1 MTPVTAETESERC
14 QLLEHE
20 TESYHRDGRTSNG
33 FELGD
38 PRNPL
43 NWSPSMKRGIVMCLT
58 AAAFMVT
65 FTCMSVVPIANTI
78 VIDLATTNPL
88 PIPAAPNT
96 TTTRT
101 TTLTTNP
108 LTPLTTPSTVLP
120 ITIWEFGEALG
131 PLLIAPFSELFGRAP
146 VFHTANALFF
156 LSTILSACS
165 PSMPLFIASR
175 ALTGLSVASNV
186 LGPAI
191 VGDVFVPEQRGGALS
206 IVGVA
211 PLLGGT
217 AGPVVGGLLAELMGW
232 RAVLGACVGLA
243 GVVGVGFVVWLR
255 ETYAPV
261 ILQQKKKS
269 VGEAMGKGGGLESGK
284 GGKGGYGAVSV
295 SHPGSLFW
303 ASIVRPASVLCSS
316 GVMVGLSLFSSAV
329 YAHFYILATTL
340 PTILS
345 DRYGLSP
352 SATGSAFL
360 FNGIGSYIAIL
371 VCRTWLDKIYV
382 KLRDA
387 NNGVGLPE
395 FRLPIAIFAAF
406 LMPAAL
412 LLYGWSAEYTLPLP
426 FILVSIIGIRMS
438 MTMIN
443 VPVMVYVVD
452 ACGIYSASAFTG
464 ITVIRSL
471 AGAFLPLGTAG
482 LIHHLGFGWGYTAL
496 SMMNLVL
503 AVVPVLLLKYGSKWR
518 KSSPYTQA

>member
-1 MTPVTAETESERC
+1 MTLVTAETESERC
-14 QLLEHE
+14 QLLDHE
-20 TESYHRDGRTSNG
+20 TESYHRNGRTSDG

-43 NWSPSMKRGIVMCLT
+43 DWSPSMKRGIVMCLT

-96 TTTRT
+96 TTTT
-101 TTLTTNP
+101 TTPMTTNNNP

-131 PLLIAPFSELFGRAP
+131 PLLIAPLSELLGRAP
-146 VFHTANALFF
+146 VFHTTNALFF

-232 RAVLGACVGLA
+232 RAVLGACVCLA
-243 GVVGVGFVVWLR
+243 GTVGVGFVVWLR
-255 ETYAPV
+255 ETYGPV
-261 ILQQKKKS
+261 ILQKKKS
-269 VGEAMGKGGGLESGK
+269 F
-284 GGKGGYGAVSV
+284 
-295 SHPGSLFW
+295 HPDYPADAKKQQQPASLFW

-482 LIHHLGFGWGYTAL
+482 LIHHLGFGWGYTVL